1 MFELQTKIKRQIE
14 IVGLCLE
21 DDTPLKPVDLAEM
34 FHCEELTIKRDL
46 QELRS
51 YGIDIHSVQRKGV
64 CLSSPLDTPKLR
76 ALVMQYIGLCTSEHT
91 VDRATM
97 LMVRKLKAAALRNV
111 VRLQRSI
118 ENNRIA
124 VVDYQKE
131 EQEVDRGREICPLQL
146 FQSEGYWRVL
156 AVNDGLIKQY
166 HLNKFLHVRETDR
179 RFTPVPREVIDDMFR
194 YSFRSWVGSER
205 HVVRIQ
211 LSHIWAG
218 RIKPAQ
224 LMETQVIT
232 ENEDGSVV
240 FEATVNSL
248 EEIASWVVSRG
259 EGVKVLEP
267 AALRELVT
275 ARARGALSNYT

>member
-14 IVGLCLE
+14 IVGLCLDNE
-21 DDTPLKPVDLAEM
+21 TALKPLDLAVM

-51 YGIDIHSVQRKGV
+51 YGIDIHSVHRKGV
-64 CLSSPLDTPKLR
+64 CLSSPLDATKLR
-76 ALVMQYIGLCTSEHT
+76 ALVIQYIGLCTSEHT
-91 VDRATM
+91 VDRATT
-97 LMVRKLKAAALRNV
+97 LMVRKLKGAALRNV
-111 VRLQRSI
+111 VRLQRCI
-118 ENNRIA
+118 ENHRIA

-131 EQEVDRGREICPLQL
+131 EQEIDHGKELWPLQL

-156 AVNDGLIKQY
+156 AVNEGLIKQY
-166 HLNKFLHVRETDR
+166 HLNKVLHVRETNR
-179 RFTPVPREVIDDMFR
+179 RFSPVPQEVIDDMFR

-211 LSHIWAG
+211 LSNLWAG

-267 AALRELVT
+267 SALRDLVT